1 MNQAMKN
8 ITIDAGEVA
17 FTINKDPERIISFN
31 PLDTLFSE
39 KFYRMI
45 GIFKAKDLETQQE
58 IKKIDAVKEVDEY
71 GLPINTAETLALMRE
86 LCDYCREQIDVLF
99 GEGTSQTAFGDA
111 KVFEQIEQFLNGV
124 IPYIKKA
131 RETKIKKYTKKP
143 PTKVMK

>member
-1 MNQAMKN
+1 MNQSMKN
-8 ITIDAGEVA
+8 ITIDAGIVDI
-17 FTINKDPERIISFN
+17 TINKDPDRVISFN

-45 GIFKAKDLETQQE
+45 DIFKTKDVEIQKE
-58 IKKIDAVKEVDEY
+58 IKKIDAVKEVDEH

-124 IPYIKKA
+124 VPYIKKA
-131 RETKIKKYTKKP
+131 RETKIKEYTKKP
-143 PTKVMK
+143 PTKVME